1 MAGYFLN
8 FLPHKITFLT
18 CPSIYFKSEAS
29 YVKLGTKTFLM
40 FQIIGPPTIKLAII
54 IVEQSMPGEL
64 SGIKGL
70 GHRGPNRDP
79 NKTNI
84 LGAIPS
90 VSLIDGIIAIAINPF
105 QV

>member
-1 MAGYFLN
+1 
-8 FLPHKITFLT
+8 
-18 CPSIYFKSEAS
+18 
-29 YVKLGTKTFLM
+29 M

-54 IVEQSMPGEL
+54 IVEQSMPGEI
-64 SGIKGL
+64 SDMKGL
-70 GHRGPNRDP
+70 GHFGPNRDP

-90 VSLIDGIIAIAINPF
+90 VSLIDGIIAIAINHF